1 MVSNGSIYQVNIPNA
16 DKYVNIYI
24 YIVGCFPPSNC
35 GHKDHSIFRLGD
47 PELNLYFP
55 LLLVGGASQ
64 YTLGETV
71 LVSDMKV
78 EGGL

>member
-1 MVSNGSIYQVNIPNA
+1 MNIPNA
-16 DKYVNIYI
+16 DKYVNI

-35 GHKDHSIFRLGD
+35 GHKDDHSIFRLGD

-64 YTLGETV
+64 YALGEIV